1 MMATAGD
8 RDIEARGITFHCR
21 IDGAPGAPWI
31 TFSNSLATDLHMWDA
46 QVEALGAKHQLLRY
60 DFRGH
65 GGTRVTPPPYDL
77 ALLVADLIGLWD
89 ALGVEKSHYV
99 GLSIG
104 GAMGIELTTAYPD
117 RVLSAAICDARCRST
132 EMHLDGWAR
141 RIEAVDAGGMEAI
154 VDEFTGGWFT
164 PAADASI
171 VEKIAAMI
179 RATPLDGFRGGVAAV
194 AGVDHEARLGDI
206 QCPALFLAGTED
218 VGDFPKQ
225 AVDMHEAVPGSSLV
239 LLERAA
245 HLCNMER
252 SGAFNEALLGVL
264 ASQ

>member
-1 MMATAGD
+1 MATAGE
-8 RDIEARGITFHCR
+8 RDVKANGISIHCR
-21 IDGAPGAPWI
+21 IDGTEGAPWI
-31 TFSNSLATDLHMWDA
+31 SFSNSLATDLHMWDA
-46 QVEALGAKHQLLRY
+46 QVEAFGRDYQLLRY

-65 GGTRVTPPPYDL
+65 GGTDVTSPPYDL
-77 ALLVADLIGLWD
+77 ALLAADLIGLWD
-89 ALGVEKSHYV
+89 ALGIEQGHYV

-104 GAMGIELTTAYPD
+104 GAMGLELVTSYPE

-132 EMHLDGWAR
+132 QYHLEGWAG
-141 RIEAVDAGGMEAI
+141 RIEAVLAGGMEAM
-154 VDEFTGGWFT
+154 VEEFTGGWFT
-164 PAADASI
+164 PAADPAD
-171 VEKIAAMI
+171 VDKIAAMI
-179 RATPLDGFRGGVAAV
+179 RATDLDGFRGGVAAV

-225 AVDMHEAVPGSSLV
+225 AVDMHEAVPGSALV

-252 SGAFNEALLGVL
+252 SDAFNEALRDFL